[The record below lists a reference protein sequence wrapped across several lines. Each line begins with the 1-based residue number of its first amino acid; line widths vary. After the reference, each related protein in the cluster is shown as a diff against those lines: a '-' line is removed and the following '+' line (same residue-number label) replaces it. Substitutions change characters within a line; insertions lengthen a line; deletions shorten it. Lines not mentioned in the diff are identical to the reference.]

1 MPIVIPLEYGTYRL
15 IGIDPG
21 LNFTGV
27 AIYDID
33 YSTGVI
39 LRIEA
44 FTLNNDRLK
53 DLTGFDPDQVTER
66 TIKLYKLKQAI
77 QYVLREFN
85 PSYVVCEAPFY
96 NRFMPMAYG
105 ALMEVVCLVQSS
117 VLEWNSNIGF
127 HTVPPLSVK
136 KMIGTKAVKNDTL
149 KGKDLVKTAVGNVKV
164 IMDVLVTPLQ
174 TLSEH
179 AIDAIAVGYTLINRE
194 G

>member
-1 MPIVIPLEYGTYRL
+1 MAIVIPLEYGTYRL

-21 LNFTGV
+21 LNYTGI

-33 YSTGVI
+33 YVTGKI

-44 FTLNNDRLK
+44 FTLNNDRLI
-53 DLTGFDPDQVTER
+53 DDTGFDLEFIPER
-66 TIKLYKLKQAI
+66 SVKLYKLKYAI
-77 QYVLREFN
+77 QTVLRDHN
-85 PSYVVCEAPFY
+85 PSHVVCEAPFY

-105 ALMEVVCLVQSS
+105 ALMEVVCLINSA

-149 KGKDLVKTAVGNVKV
+149 KGKDLVKTAVSIVKE
-164 IMDVLVTPLQ
+164 IMDVLVTPLH

-179 AIDAIAVGYTLINRE
+179 AIDAIAVGYTLINKE